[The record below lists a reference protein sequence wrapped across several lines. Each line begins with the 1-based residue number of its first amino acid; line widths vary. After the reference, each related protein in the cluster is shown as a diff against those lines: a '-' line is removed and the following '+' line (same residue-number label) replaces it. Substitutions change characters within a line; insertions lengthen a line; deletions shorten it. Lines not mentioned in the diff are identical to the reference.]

1 MNKGLF
7 ALAMGTFS
15 LGIAEFLMMG
25 ILSEIA
31 SEMGVGVA
39 QAGHLISAY
48 ALGVCMGAVML
59 MFARS
64 LPLRRI
70 MVILGVV
77 IAVGNLCASV
87 AWDYWSL
94 FAFRFVSGLPHGCFF
109 GVGAIV
115 AQKIAPEGKQV
126 RAVAYMITG
135 MTVANL
141 VGVPGGTYLTN
152 NFSWR
157 LAFLIV
163 GIVGVLTAIALRVW
177 IPALPPMENRGFK
190 SQFRF
195 LKTLPPWLIFG
206 GVLFGQIG
214 LYCWYSYID
223 PQLTQVSHFTQDD
236 LSWLMVLAGAGMVG
250 GNLLSGRLS
259 DRFKPSAV
267 ACSVQAAGLPVMLL
281 VFLLGSY
288 QWAAV
293 VLMMLGTAI
302 LFGSG
307 SPLQSSI
314 VGYSR
319 GGEFL
324 GAACIQIAY
333 NAGNAVAAVL
343 GGAALS
349 AGWGMRSVSLVGTP
363 FIAIGSLM
371 LLMLYLRY
379 ERSRC

>member
-31 SEMGVGVA
+31 QGLGIDVA
-39 QAGHLISAY
+39 KAGHLISAY
-48 ALGVCMGAVML
+48 ALGVCAGAVL
-59 MFARS
+59 LLFARN
-64 LPLRRI
+64 LPLRRL
-70 MVILGVV
+70 MVILGVL
-77 IAVGNLCASV
+77 IAVGNLCAAA
-87 AWDYWSL
+87 AWSFGSL

-115 AQKIAPEGKQV
+115 AQKIAEEGKQV
-126 RAVAYMITG
+126 RAVAYMIAG

-141 VGVPGGTYLTN
+141 VGVPAGTFLTN

-163 GIVGVLTAIALRVW
+163 GICGTLTAIALRMW
-177 IPALPPMENRGFK
+177 IPALPALENHGFK

-223 PQLTQVSHFTQDD
+223 PQLTRVSGFTQDD

-250 GNLLSGRLS
+250 GNLMAGRLS
-259 DRFKPSAV
+259 DRFKPAAV
-267 ACSVQAAGLPVMLL
+267 ACSVQAAGLPVLIL
-281 VFLLGSY
+281 FFLFGSC

-293 VLMMLGTAI
+293 VLMMAGTAV

-333 NAGNAVAAVL
+333 NAGNAVAAFL
-343 GGAALS
+343 GGAVLS
-349 AGWGMRSVSLVGTP
+349 AGWGLRSVSLVGMP
-363 FIAIGSLM
+363 FIGTGCV
-371 LLMLYLRY
+371 LLLVLYLRF
-379 ERSRC
+379 ERNR

>member
-1 MNKGLF
+1 
-7 ALAMGTFS
+7 MGTFS

-25 ILSEIA
+25 ILSKIA
-31 SEMGVGVA
+31 SDLGVDVA

-48 ALGVCMGAVML
+48 ALGVCVGAVLL
-59 MFARS
+59 MVARG
-64 LPLRRI
+64 LPLRRL
-70 MVILGVV
+70 MVIFGVI
-77 IAVGNLCASV
+77 IAVGNLCAAA
-87 AWDYWSL
+87 AWDFWSL

-115 AQKIAPEGKQV
+115 AQRIAEPGKQV
-126 RAVAYMITG
+126 RAVAYMIAG

-141 VGVPGGTYLTN
+141 VGVPAGTFLTN

-163 GIVGVLTAIALRVW
+163 GVGGALTALALRVW
-177 IPALPPMENRGFK
+177 VPALAPLENHGFK

-195 LKTLPPWLIFG
+195 LRTLPPWLIFG

-223 PQLTQVSHFTQDD
+223 PQLTQVSGFRQSD

-250 GNLLSGRLS
+250 GNLLAGRLS
-259 DRFKPSAV
+259 DRFKPAAV
-267 ACSVQAAGLPVMLL
+267 ACSVQAMGLPVMLMF
-281 VFLLGSY
+281 FLFCT
-288 QWAAV
+288 WAPAAV
-293 VLMMLGTAI
+293 VLMVAGTAI

-333 NAGNAVAAVL
+333 NAGNAVAAWL
-343 GGAALS
+343 GGRVLS
-349 AGWGMRSVSLVGTP
+349 AGWGVRSVSLSGLP
-363 FIAIGSLM
+363 FIAAGCV
-371 LLMLYLRY
+371 LLLVLYVKFECGR
-379 ERSRC
+379 EAARG